1 MASTRKK
8 TVVKAITERA
18 IDEKK
23 LESFDAR
30 LPNIDQ
36 PRYEAVCGSTGSGNI
51 FKQFSEQ
58 IGCFSK
64 DEHPSDWI
72 DNRERFRKQFDKARQ
87 CFYGRVKRMNSFTA
101 NTNVT
106 RKSRK
111 GHAFAAKAAYGL
123 GRNCL
128 RKFADMP
135 GSVAQDKFKNTADTL
150 IDSLTQNS
158 VKKELR
164 ANGSTINDGLRAD
177 DSLKELY
184 ERTYDLEPENWAKFR
199 HYAVLTAPDFE
210 AKNYEGG
217 TAALRDAEKAYMDT
231 FFETK
236 PNTPES
242 GGAVGGAGKPSYNT
256 TGTNKSK
263 GADGGAGKPS
273 YNTTRAN
280 KSKKGRKTMK
290 KNNASRTAANNIELE
305 KCEEENC
312 RFPELETVTYE
323 ELEDA
328 AKGSTYDMKD
338 MPAWIESPR
347 MKTLVSLLRSS
358 QRTHIDSI
366 KLEKQIMLELIAPL
380 LYYKTSFAISS
391 LKKFILSGEVSQFP
405 KPIRKWID
413 YIDFY
418 TRFTKMDRLR
428 NDYVSLNFYLYS
440 NIIRFARINP
450 FSLTENLVWGYIAI
464 PALTS
469 DVSHKMTG
477 PELRRFTVALDDL
490 KEGEVDFYKP
500 MVKTKKAQN
509 AGKGARGG
517 GKATPTNTT
526 KKKSTKPSAAA
537 SN

>member
-30 LPNIDQ
+30 LPNIDR
-36 PRYEAVCGSTGSGNI
+36 PGYEAVCGSTGSGNI

-128 RKFADMP
+128 RKFADIP
-135 GSVAQDKFKNTADTL
+135 GSVAQDKFKNTADAL

-210 AKNYEGG
+210 AKNYNGG
-217 TAALRDAEKAYMDT
+217 AEMLRNAKQVYRDT

-236 PNTPES
+236 PNSPES
-242 GGAVGGAGKPSYNT
+242 SGAAGGAGNATTYNT
-256 TGTNKSK
+256 RRSTK
-263 GADGGAGKPS
+263 
-273 YNTTRAN
+273 
-280 KSKKGRKTMK
+280 KKGKKTYKNRKTTASSAAENAAAFNEALAEALA
-290 KNNASRTAANNIELE
+290 KNTANIS
-305 KCEEENC
+305 
-312 RFPELETVTYE
+312 RFPELETVTYDVLQKAAE
-323 ELEDA
+323 GKTFEYVKVNTWYELPSIQIMF
-328 AKGSTYDMKD
+328 G
-338 MPAWIESPR
+338 
-347 MKTLVSLLRSS
+347 LLDKVG
-358 QRTHIDSI
+358 TNE
-366 KLEKQIMLELIAPL
+366 KLENRLMLELIAPFI
-380 LYYKTSFAISS
+380 YYRTSFEIIDLIHYILTNERLDKQSVFFS
-391 LKKFILSGEVSQFP
+391 LVDYKFNKLKG
-405 KPIRKWID
+405 
-413 YIDFY
+413 
-418 TRFTKMDRLR
+418 RLL
-428 NDYVSLNFYLYS
+428 NDYFRLNYYLYTNLFNKS
-440 NIIRFARINP
+440 KLNP
-450 FSLTENLVWGYIAI
+450 FSLTAHDIWPYLGVVENNLVKDMKI
-464 PALTS
+464 
-469 DVSHKMTG
+469 
-477 PELRRFTVALDDL
+477 
-490 KEGEVDFYKP
+490 
-500 MVKTKKAQN
+500 TKKMRDRAIKN
-509 AGKGARGG
+509 PIFDEWSRLIVEYEDELTTTYPKGVKGV
-517 GKATPTNTT
+517 KSFTTNNT
-526 KKKSTKPSAAA
+526 KKPTAAA